1 MLINLTKKG
10 VFLCR
15 QKKKS
20 YFCSVINLSRHI
32 EYQLLYHD
40 TIVVPQLGTF
50 KATYVPSKWIK
61 DEEILLPP
69 YRALSFTQETDESD
83 NRFVESISAT
93 YQISTEEA
101 YIVTLEYTEN
111 IRQELAE
118 YGSYE
123 LGSIGEFVLEEAAG
137 KWRFI
142 PCQAGVASP
151 WLYGLDAIPVHPA
164 VKTDL
169 TDVRQESRHKSI
181 HSDSKAITISINRR
195 ILHYA
200 TTVAASIVLF
210 FAFSTPVSENS
221 VSRILGSDSEFC
233 IPASPVTPLPQ
244 TAQGEVRMDMPEAT
258 EQTEPQ
264 EETLPSQSAEAVKP
278 GPTYSVV
285 LCCGVPA
292 QNAESYCQDL
302 NNRGIRAIVDHSG
315 KFLRV
320 LIPGFTSREDALTE
334 VRLLRSQSNEFSNAW
349 IMERK

>member
-40 TIVVPQLGTF
+40 TVVVPQLGTF

-118 YGSYE
+118 T
-123 LGSIGEFVLEEAAG
+123 EAAG
-137 KWRFI
+137 E
-142 PCQAGVASP
+142 PVCV
-151 WLYGLDAIPVHPA
+151 LDAPLLFEA
-164 VKTDL
+164 GLEALCD
-169 TDVRQESRHKSI
+169 
-181 HSDSKAITISINRR
+181 
-195 ILHYA
+195 
-200 TTVAASIVLF
+200 TVWCAW
-210 FAFSTPVSENS
+210 
-221 VSRILGSDSEFC
+221 
-233 IPASPVTPLPQ
+233 LPKKLQ
-244 TAQGEVRMDMPEAT
+244 
-258 EQTEPQ
+258 
-264 EETLPSQSAEAVKP
+264 LK
-278 GPTYSVV
+278 
-285 LCCGVPA
+285 
-292 QNAESYCQDL
+292 
-302 NNRGIRAIVDHSG
+302 
-315 KFLRV
+315 
-320 LIPGFTSREDALTE
+320 
-334 VRLLRSQSNEFSNAW
+334 RL
-349 IMERK
+349 MERDGLTRKEAEMRIASQMPPREKKKRSDLVIDTRGTREESAAFAEQAYRELLSCIEENQTSLEEHC

>member
-1 MLINLTKKG
+1 MLKHLTKNQRI
-10 VFLCR
+10 LCR
-15 QKKKS
+15 QEKKS

-40 TIVVPQLGTF
+40 TVVVPQLGTF
-50 KATYVPSKWIK
+50 KATYVPSKWIEE
-61 DEEILLPP
+61 EEILLPP

-93 YQISTEEA
+93 YQISTQEA

-111 IRQELAE
+111 IRQELTE

-123 LGSIGEFVLEEAAG
+123 VGSIGEFVHEESTG
-137 KWRFI
+137 KMQFI

-151 WLYGLDAIPVHPA
+151 WLYGLDAIHVQPVAKNDLPA
-164 VKTDL
+164 EKTQ
-169 TDVRQESRHKSI
+169 RKQKSI
-181 HSDSKAITISINRR
+181 RTDGKAITISINKRM
-195 ILHYA
+195 LHYV

-210 FAFSTPVSENS
+210 FAFSTPVAENS
-221 VSRILGSDSEFC
+221 ITRLLNSDSELC
-233 IPASPVTPLPQ
+233 MPTTPVTTLPQ
-244 TAQGEVRMDMPEAT
+244 TAQGEVSMPMPDQ
-258 EQTEPQ
+258 QTQ
-264 EETLPSQSAEAVKP
+264 AEAEPVQP
-278 GPTYSVV
+278 AQEVQAQPTYAVV
-285 LCCGVPA
+285 LCCGVPV